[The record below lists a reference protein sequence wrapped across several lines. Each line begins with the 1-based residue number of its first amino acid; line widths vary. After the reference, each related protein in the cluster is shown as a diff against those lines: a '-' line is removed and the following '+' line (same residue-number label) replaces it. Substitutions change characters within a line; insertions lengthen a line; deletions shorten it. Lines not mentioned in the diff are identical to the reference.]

1 MKNSKLFYNLK
12 IFFELFLIA
21 VPFKV
26 IKTVMNMFLFS
37 TLNSRVNSGTLKIA
51 FSLLFGFIS
60 FVSFSQTYITTSGQT
75 GTSGT
80 NWSSS
85 GTNPFVITSSG
96 RADIHPSVIT
106 NKLNAGVDVTVI
118 QTSNSI
124 VVSSAISSTL
134 GLLKFQSAY
143 DLFLRANMSAG
154 SIIGIAKRN
163 IVNESYD
170 IELRTH
176 IPDSIN
182 GQIILTSYNPDGTTA
197 PHLYDS
203 NLILITNGG
212 NVTLGG
218 GNVNGTGFAEG
229 NNWSGI
235 EFGGVIDIQTNGGS
249 ISIKGTSTNAYGV
262 LFGGLINLQSGG
274 GNILVEGTSDGS
286 SAAGTF
292 FVGSSTMNSET
303 GTITING
310 INSVLSSNAR
320 GVYFGANKS
329 HEIITSNTTS
339 SALNITG
346 QGYVAL
352 DFRGTNFSLIS
363 NGDQGAINIESIGLG
378 SYATYYLASS
388 FNLLS
393 KSGPINWLASA
404 DKLTY
409 IGSGV
414 DMWIGSKPNTSVLSS
429 TSDIKFEAYNFD
441 FNGSRPN
448 IASNGTFSFVPAT
461 TDFAVNVQS
470 SWFTYNQNN
479 HILSGLFIGTQ
490 DVTKTVYVN
499 STLDV
504 NGPVEVYG
512 RQIMLN
518 NNLNG
523 TNYRSPILLKAKGDI
538 IQAANISLGSSSGT
552 ITLWSDSD
560 ATSGGG
566 IWIKSGASINSNSGD
581 INLSGGTDYRTGYAK
596 GTSNINSSI
605 SGVLIEG
612 TINSSGGAIL
622 IRGEMP
628 SISAGSNIDGG
639 SVYVISSASINSGA
653 GAISIKGNIS
663 SDMNSVG
670 AVRGV
675 RFGSG
680 SVTSNKAQ
688 IVSSTGAITIE
699 GNASSSNGAGGAGI
713 LFDSSS
719 IETTSGNIIL
729 TGIPKPNAEKGI
741 FMYNYSNTSNT
752 ISSTSGDISM
762 NTDTAS
768 ISSASTFRSSGILSI
783 FPYTQS
789 STIGIAGA
797 TGTLALS
804 ATNFSTNFIDGFS
817 SIVIGRTDGTG
828 KISSNALTLSTPL
841 TLQNIFGGIDV
852 NGALNADLI
861 RLSSDNI
868 NINGSLTT
876 TSDSNVYITSTGNVT
891 QSEAI
896 SSTGLALFGT
906 GDFDLTNTSNKIT
919 RIAGGTNNVKL
930 GTVSIVDSIG
940 GLEIGS
946 LNPDGINSDGEV
958 YIATLSGDVTISQNI
973 LTTSTSADAIKIL
986 ADADAFAGS
995 VGDGHIIISGSP
1007 TLTTGVGGIAKLYS
1021 GIDSSSTGLTSLVGN
1036 ENTLYNKDATND
1048 TSTLTA
1054 GKYALY
1060 RKSSVD
1066 LSVSESSLQLIN
1078 TDSGFYHYPK
1088 SFTVTSSTLQ
1098 DDVTLTAS
1106 TGYEIS
1112 LLEASGYTT
1121 TLTLNQIS
1129 GVVSQTIYVRRSSGS
1144 AVTSGTITLATTGIS
1159 NQTVSLSSQDNIVF
1173 DFDGS
1178 DDYIDLGSKIYG
1190 TSVSNFTIEA
1200 WIKPIA
1206 ADFDG
1211 AYHAFIGNLAS
1222 GVSTRNPMLYLKSG
1236 KIHYDNNNN
1245 GTIYAELTTNA
1256 VITQDQ
1262 WNHVVWVKEGTTGRL
1277 YVNGESVLVYDS
1289 RSGSNVYDF
1298 PMPTTTYL
1306 HSNFVIGKSDN
1317 KYSGQMDEVRFWNV
1331 PLTQIQIKNNA
1342 NVSLR
1347 GNETGLVAYY
1357 QFNQGIPGGNNT
1369 ALTTL
1374 TDTTGNF
1381 NGSLS
1386 SVTLTLNGSDSN
1398 FVNQG
1403 SSLKSLLDAG
1413 TVSFT
1418 ATSAS
1423 AYEVCAPT
1431 SHTLTSTV
1439 NAYGGIGTLS
1449 YQWQESTDNST
1460 WSDISGA
1467 TSATLIT
1474 GSISSLTYLRR
1485 KVTDEVSTVKYSNSL
1500 IVKVLSITTQPSSA
1514 VQNLKLNE
1522 TASTLTVGHS
1532 AVSAASYQWYKNTTA
1547 SNTGGALI
1555 SGANSSSY
1563 TPATN
1568 LAGEFYYYVVISN
1581 NGCSVTSNV
1590 SGSVLITNPISKIPA
1605 ATGTWYPMMLGDNF
1619 DPNDDQQA
1627 VSDTDI
1633 VGNATNA
1640 LLQTQR
1646 SIYTFDSGTS
1656 PDYVY
1661 NFRARHGDVS
1671 TRGNLG
1677 SSFYLGLDLDNDK
1690 IADVFVEAN
1699 TKARTPYV
1707 AFHKADLSSVGD
1719 GTSPSNTSWLNSS
1732 NKTDEELVLTDR
1744 DAFVKVT
1751 NVIDDQYSDSID
1763 LDANGENDSWV
1774 EFNFTLQSLKDFV
1787 NAAWGLTV
1795 DGDSAVTLFAFTS
1808 TSQTANGDIAGIN
1821 DKTDDL
1827 TKTWEQLGVTV
1838 TGSLNQISTNALI
1851 TPTITSQTYSSRTL
1865 TVTGTWGGD
1874 QGGTDSLTVQL
1885 NGQTFTSADA
1895 ELTINGATWNLR
1907 STGVLSYASSY
1918 NVSATATRNSESK
1931 TGTGTITIQDNDSS
1945 LSALSF
1951 NNMNLSPSFSGSTTS
1966 YSLTVNAAIDSTTF
1980 SATTKSS
1987 NAHMTINGVTTSNGT
2002 EVLKNLPYGTS
2013 TITIVVTAQNGS
2025 STTYN
2030 ISIIRQITP
2039 TISWLNSD
2047 NMTDEDGDT
2056 ATLVV
2061 VLPQVP
2067 TSDVVINFTNNDATE
2082 GSLSTAFLTF
2092 TPSNWNVSQTITV
2105 TGIDDTEAAILRDGA
2120 QSYTITSQAT
2130 STYSAYN
2137 GVSLN
2142 AMMVSN
2148 QDADPPGIRVNTIH
2162 NEISESGS
2170 NIQLTYSLLSNLI
2183 PTSATVTFSLT
2194 IDDLTEASF
2203 SPSAKISSTIINLSS
2218 AQNSFTISVY
2228 GVDDLLS
2235 DGTQAVQLIPG
2246 DVHSD
2251 SDGDYDALTAS
2262 DVSTVTLYTLDNEY
2276 IKDIYTDY
2284 NNYWFSSTDQIA
2296 TTKPDTNHNLIGF
2309 NFANRVYASGVD
2321 DFKITDQTPS
2331 FASNAL
2337 NFNSDSGTDNDY
2349 VDLGNVHNGL
2359 SDITL
2364 EAWIYIKGI
2373 NVNHDFME
2381 IVAKDETFTLALQ
2394 KFGSVYRIH
2403 GNVGDGQLW
2412 KAGITGATDL
2422 PFNTWIHI
2430 AYTRSSSGQSK
2441 LYLNGAEEIT
2451 LDYTFTGALGLND
2464 INANDDH
2471 TLIGRKIV
2479 DSNIYFHEF
2488 DGSIEELRIWNSVRT
2503 ASQINDNKFVNIDAA
2518 AHADLIGYYKFNQG
2532 TARGTN
2538 TSINTIQDASLAQ
2551 LHGTAV
2557 NFSMQDTYSNFTEG
2571 LSIGKQNSALQLE
2584 GASNYINLG
2593 DNFDNTLDFTYEA
2606 WINPKISST
2615 HANQQLLN
2623 KGGIIQLVLDSNVLK
2638 AYFGDGTNWSTVI
2651 NSGKTIPKGVW
2662 SHIGVT
2668 RSADGVVK
2676 LYVNGAL
2683 EKMQSDITLTGDN
2696 SNLTSIG
2703 AAANQLG
2710 AAGNYF
2716 EGMMDEVR
2724 IWSDVRTADEIKQ
2737 YSHREL
2743 IGNEPGLLAYY
2754 NFNDKVAYGLNTGT
2768 ASVTDVTGNGYNGT
2782 AVNMTLTG
2790 TNSNFV
2796 PSRDFFINGLM
2807 KALPVS
2813 NVATSG
2819 SGYARIEP
2827 STASAPSDSFMASDL
2842 ALSLTEGTQGL
2853 NIGSGLVNI
2862 PQLRQEFVLVNVV
2875 SSTIEDSIPDIV
2887 ITQVDEPSISYDQL
2901 WFENSSGTIV
2911 GSKVAIDF
2919 SVLDK
2924 VGEWSSKSYSIPGNT
2939 AGGTSISPIRLK
2951 ALYLSDFGI
2960 TASDASSLSKLVY
2973 MPTGSSDPAFIAYDS
2988 NSLSVAE
2995 ALKINKG
3002 PSSYAHASLL
3012 SPTFKIQIIDG
3023 DTSNVAQ
3030 SNVPIKV
3037 SVISGTATLSGT
3049 TEVYTNSS
3057 GVATFAD
3064 LKINGADDVTLEFTS
3079 SGLSSF
3085 AKVTAY
3091 VKTTTVLSSFPDF
3104 TKRVDETGVVL
3115 SPPTTNNTEGAITYS
3130 SATPS
3135 IATVDS
3141 STGSVTL
3148 LAIGTTVITASQAS
3162 STHYTSDTI
3171 TATLTVT
3178 GAAANLFWSDP
3189 ISKASNDSDFVVPIG
3204 ASSSTGIYTY
3214 SSTSSNV
3221 ASIDSSTGSITIHQV
3236 GTTLLKVTQA
3246 ATSYY
3251 LEDSDE
3257 FLLTITKPNPMIGFE
3272 DLNKTYNDP
3281 DVTLSATSSSSG
3293 AITYS
3298 SSNTSVATISGTTL
3312 TIVGA
3317 GTSLITA
3324 LQAETSQYL
3333 SGTATMTLT
3342 VLKDDPIISFNDYS
3356 KSFGDADFSISAT
3369 SSSTGSFTY
3378 SSDNSSVG
3386 TLSGTTV
3393 TIVGAGTAI
3402 LTATLAADSNYNAGV
3417 ANSTLTVSKI
3427 NPVISLSDI
3436 TKTYNDVN
3444 FDLSASSSSSG
3455 TISYSSSDPSV
3466 ATIIGTTVTVV
3477 GAGTTVITV
3486 SQAANNN
3493 YNSGSV
3499 TATLTVNKDNP
3510 VISLSDITKTY
3521 NDSYFDL
3528 SATSSSDG
3536 VITYSSSDTSV
3547 ATISGATVT
3556 IVGAGTAVI
3565 TVSQAANN
3573 NYNSG
3578 SVTVTLMVNKD
3589 NPEVS
3594 LSDITKTYNDAD
3606 FNISANTN
3614 STGSIIYSS
3623 SNTSVATISGTT
3635 ITIIGAGT
3643 SVITLNQAADSNYN
3657 SASVTASL
3665 TVLKDDPILL
3675 GFNDV
3680 SKVYNDANF
3689 SVSATSSS
3697 TGSISYDSNDYSV
3710 ATISG
3715 STVTII
3721 GVGTAIISA
3730 SQTADSN
3737 YNAATVTATLT
3748 VAKDDPV
3755 INISNMTKF
3764 YNDADFDLVAISN
3777 SSGAFSF
3784 SSGNTSVA
3792 TVSGT
3797 TVTIVGAGTSVI
3809 TVNQVADDNY
3819 NSGTAT
3825 ATLTVNKFNP
3835 IISGLNDV
3843 VKTYNDPDFNL
3854 NATSSSTGAITYSS
3868 SNTSVA
3874 SISGSTVTIVGAGSA
3889 IITAS
3894 QASDSNYNSATAT
3907 ASITVLKDDPLVN
3920 LSDIDKTFNDP
3931 NFNLSATS
3939 SSTGVFSY
3947 SSSNTS
3953 VATISGATV
3962 TIVGAGTAVITVNQ
3976 VADSNYNAATTTAT
3990 LSVAK
3995 DDPVISISDY
4005 SKIYTDSDFNL
4016 SATSSSTG
4024 SFKYTFEDYSI
4035 ATLSGTLVSIIG
4047 AGSTTIRVSQEAD
4060 ANYNSA
4066 TATASLVI
4074 NKADPIIGSFADVTK
4089 TYGDADFSL
4098 TQPSSTSDGSWN
4110 YTASS
4115 VSATISGDA
4124 LSLNYSGQVVI
4135 TAYQASTAN
4144 YNAATTSMT
4153 LTIKK
4158 AVQSINVEAI
4168 PTEQP
4173 LKDFD
4178 QIPLAASA
4186 TSSESVTIAVTPGSA
4201 ATLSGTT
4208 GNYSL
4213 VNIGTTGLVTVT
4225 YSAPATNRY
4234 LSATVSQVMDVV
4246 KTAQNISFTVSSPI
4260 SYQESL
4266 TIDLSA
4272 SSTSGLTPS
4281 FSLVSGPATLSG
4293 NTLTVSQTG
4302 VIVVDAY
4309 QAGNSLYNPAA
4320 TVQRSIVIQPG
4331 EVSLS
4336 NFNDMESEYLDY
4348 LNGAVRIIAP
4358 TTTTSAENTSFVYSS
4373 SDLTVASISSDTY
4386 RIVGAGSAIVTAQQ
4400 LAVPNKYN
4408 SATIS
4413 TVLTVHKS
4421 EPTLSFSIADKTF
4434 GDPDF
4439 ELTASSNSPESI
4451 SFSSSNSSVAT
4462 ISGTTV
4468 TIVGAGTTIITA
4480 TQIEGDNFTSA
4491 TVTTSLSVL
4500 KASTPIS
4507 LSDIT
4512 RTFNDSDFDLSA
4524 TSSSTGSYTYTSS
4537 DSSVASISG
4546 STVTIVGVGSAVI
4559 TVNQAED
4566 ANYLTGSTT
4575 ATLTVLKDNPTISL
4589 ADLTK
4594 TYNDPN
4600 FALNASSNS
4609 TGALTY
4615 SSSVSSVATIS
4626 GNTLSIVGTGSTT
4639 ITVNQASDSNYNAAS
4654 TTAVLTVIKD
4664 DPTITISD
4672 ITKTYNDADFS
4683 LSALTNSTGAISYV
4697 SSDNSIASISGRTVS
4712 VQGAGIVSV
4721 TVAIAA
4727 DANYNAGT
4735 TTMNI
4740 TVLKDDPDINH
4751 AAITKTYND
4760 SDFSLNASSSSPS
4773 EIIYSISD
4781 ASVATVSGS
4790 VVTIVGSGSAVIT
4803 ASQGVGTNYNAAS
4816 VTTTLTV
4823 LKDDPVIDFSDIV
4836 KTYNDSDFSLS
4847 ATSSSSGAYS
4857 YASSDTGVVLINGN
4871 SVSINGAGSAI
4882 ITVSQLSDSN
4892 YNSASTTATITVI
4905 KDDPIISFNDIIKT
4919 YNDPDYELSA
4929 SSLST
4934 GSFVFSSSNVSVAT
4948 ISGTIL
4954 TIVGAGTAELT
4965 ATQASD
4971 SNYNSASV
4979 TTTLAVEKDEPLIR
4993 FDDLSK
4999 TFNDPDFSVSAT
5011 SSSTGAISYTSSDAS
5026 VATISGTIVHIVGPG
5041 TSIITA
5047 SQTSDSNYMAASITA
5062 TLSIAQDDSSL
5073 NLNDI
5078 VKVYN
5083 DPDFE
5088 LSATS
5093 SSSGAISYSSS
5104 NTSIATIS
5112 GTTVTIVGAGSTVIT
5127 ASQVASKGYA
5137 SSSTTATLTVAKATP
5152 ILGAFEDV
5160 TKTYGDADF
5169 DLVPPRSNS
5178 DGTWSFTESSTLVS
5192 INSNSVSIDSA
5203 GSVIITAVQKETANY
5218 NAATVTMTLSI
5229 DKAIQTLSVDP
5240 IPNTKPL
5247 KDFTEVAVGATSS
5260 SGEDVVISLETG
5272 SAATLSG
5279 TTGNYSLVQIGQT
5292 GMVTITYS
5300 VAETNRYLGASI
5312 SQSMDVVK
5320 VAQSIDFSIESPIK
5334 YRENLSLKLKATADS
5349 GLTPLFSI
5357 VDGPGSSGR
5366 ASSVASISDNT
5377 LQIYKTGVI
5386 VLEVTQSGNDYYNPA
5401 VPVQKTIVVEP
5412 GDVVLSNFNLGPKLD
5427 NDPDFEIT
5435 APTSTVSGTIV
5446 YSSSDLS
5453 VATISGTT
5461 INLLSAGTTTI
5472 TAVQLA
5478 LPNKFNSASIR
5489 TVFRVGVGDADSD
5502 GVFDAEDLC
5511 PNTTAGVVVDEN
5523 GCAAYQKDTDGDG
5536 ITDDIDNCITT
5547 PNADQND
5554 YDNDGIGDNCDD
5566 DDDND
5571 GVKDSEDEFPYDSSE
5586 WTDTDGDG
5594 TGNNADIDDD
5604 NDGQLD
5610 VHEIA
5615 CGSDPL
5621 DENDS
5626 SLDTDGDL
5634 LPNCVDPDDDND
5646 GLTDEYESSI
5656 GTNPLLVDT
5665 DNDGVLD
5672 AIEVDDQ
5679 TNPLDACSLIV
5690 NHQTEEVGTQAWEI
5704 SDCDGDGLLNVNE
5717 VGIASTSRSVNLEIW
5732 DTDNDGV
5739 PNYLDQD
5746 DDGDGILTRYEVA
5759 DSDGD
5764 GDPSDARN
5772 SDEDSLPDYL
5782 DPDDDGDGILTI
5794 DELSDQNAD
5803 GNPIDAID
5811 LDGDEIPNYLDADDD
5826 GDGLL
5831 TSYELEIGTD
5841 YYNIDTDADGVTDY
5855 DEVQDLTD
5863 PLNGCSL
5870 LIEHQTVLS
5879 SSTQWDLLDCD
5890 GDGILNAEEGQNGD
5904 TDGDGLPNFLDID
5917 DDGDGLN
5924 TNFENADPNGDGFSE
5939 DGYDADN
5946 DGIVDYLDSNVYTE
5960 SPTVASD
5967 IEVYNALSPNGDGL
5981 NDVFTIRNIERY
5993 PDNEV
5998 TIFNRWGKI
6007 LYHVKGYGQYN
6018 RYFTGHSESGITVPV
6033 GTYYYVLKVNEN
6045 SKQQV
6050 FKGFLYI
6057 NR

>member
-1 MKNSKLFYNLK
+1 MKNNWIFYNFK
-12 IFFELFLIA
+12 IFFELFLII
-21 VPFKV
+21 VPSKV
-26 IKTVMNMFLFS
+26 IKTVVNMFLFS
-37 TLNSRVNSGTLKIA
+37 SFNSRLSSNALKISC
-51 FSLLFGFIS
+51 SLLFVFVS
-60 FVSFSQTYITTSGQT
+60 FFSFSQTYITTSGQT

-96 RADIHPSVIT
+96 RADIHPSVIA

-143 DLFLRANMSAG
+143 DLFLRANISAG

-182 GQIILTSYNPDGTTA
+182 GQIILTSYDPDGTTA

-203 NLILITNGG
+203 DLIIITNGG

-218 GNVNGTGFAEG
+218 GNVNGTGFAKG

-262 LFGGLINLQSGG
+262 LFGGLNNIQSGG
-274 GNILVEGTSDGS
+274 GNILIDGTSDGS
-286 SAAGTF
+286 SAAGAF

-310 INSVLSSNAR
+310 INSVLSSSAR

-448 IASNGTFSFVPAT
+448 IASSGTFSFVPAT

-479 HILSGLFIGTQ
+479 QILSGLLIGTQ

-512 RQIMLN
+512 GQINVN

-523 TNYRSPILLKAKGDI
+523 TNSGSPILLKAKGDI
-538 IQAANISLGSSSGT
+538 IQAANTSLGSSSGT
-552 ITLWSDSD
+552 ITLWSDND

-612 TINSSGGAIL
+612 AINSSGGAIL

-653 GAISIKGNIS
+653 GAISIKGKIS

-688 IVSSTGAITIE
+688 IVSSTGTITIV

-762 NTDTAS
+762 NTDTAY

-841 TLQNIFGGIDV
+841 TLQNISGGIDV

-876 TSDSNVYITSTGNVT
+876 TSDSNVYLTSTGNVT

-946 LNPDGINSDGEV
+946 VNPDGINSDGEV
-958 YIATLSGDVTISQNI
+958 YIATLSGDVTISQDI
-973 LTTSTSADAIKIL
+973 STTSTSADAIKIL
-986 ADADAFAGS
+986 ADADAVAGS
-995 VGDGHIIISGSP
+995 VGDGNIIISGTP
-1007 TLTTGVGGIAKLYS
+1007 TLTAGVGGIAKLYS
-1021 GIDSSSTGLTSLVGN
+1021 GIDSSSTGLTALVGN
-1036 ENTLYNKDATND
+1036 DNTLYNKDASSN
-1048 TSTLTA
+1048 TSDLTA

-1066 LSVSESSLQLIN
+1066 LFVSESTLSLIN
-1078 TDSGFYHYPK
+1078 PDSGFYQHPK

-1098 DDVTLTAS
+1098 DDVTITAS
-1106 TGYEIS
+1106 SGYEIS
-1112 LLEASGYTT
+1112 ISEASGYTT
-1121 TLTLNQIS
+1121 TLTLSQIS
-1129 GVVSQTIYVRRSSGS
+1129 GAVSQTIYVRRSSGS
-1144 AVTSGTITLATTGIS
+1144 AVTSGTITLTTTGIS

-1178 DDYIDLGSKIYG
+1178 NDYIDLGSKIYG
-1190 TSVSNFTIEA
+1190 TSVSNFTIEV
-1200 WIKPIA
+1200 WIKPELGGST
-1206 ADFDG
+1206 ADG
-1211 AYHAFIGNLAS
+1211 YRAFIGNLAS
-1222 GVSTRNPMLYLKSG
+1222 TVPTRNPTLYLYG
-1236 KIHYDNNNN
+1236 NKIHYDNND
-1245 GTIYAELTTNA
+1245 GTTRYAELTTND
-1256 VITQDQ
+1256 VITQNQ

-1277 YVNGESVLVYDS
+1277 YVNGEQVQVRITSSGTDVYE
-1289 RSGSNVYDF
+1289 F
-1298 PMPTTTYL
+1298 PMPASSTIY
-1306 HSNFVIGKSDN
+1306 SNFTLGRSNNYFSGK
-1317 KYSGQMDEVRFWNV
+1317 MDEVRFWNV
-1331 PLTQIQIKNNA
+1331 PLTQNQIKSNA

-1347 GNETGLVAYY
+1347 GNESGLLAYY
-1357 QFNQGIPGGNNT
+1357 QFNQGTPGGNNT

-1386 SVTLTLNGSDSN
+1386 TGTLTLNGSDSN
-1398 FVNQG
+1398 FVDQG

-1423 AYEVCAPT
+1423 TYEVCAAT

-1449 YQWQESTDNST
+1449 YQWQESSDNST

-1467 TSATLIT
+1467 TSAALTT
-1474 GSISSLTYLRR
+1474 GSISSLTYIRR

-1514 VQNLKLNE
+1514 VQNLKLND

-1547 SNTGGALI
+1547 SNTGGEAI
-1555 SGANSSSY
+1555 SGATSISY
-1563 TPATN
+1563 TPATD
-1568 LAGEFYYYVVISN
+1568 LAGEFYYYVVITN

-1590 SGSVLITNPISKIPA
+1590 SGRVFISNPISKIPA
-1605 ATGTWYPMMLGDNF
+1605 ATGTWTNMMVGDNF

-1633 VGNATNA
+1633 VGNSTNA

-1707 AFHKADLSSVGD
+1707 AFHKADLTSSGD
-1719 GTSPSNTSWLNSS
+1719 GTSPSNTGWLNSS

-1744 DAFVKVT
+1744 DAYIKAA
-1751 NVIDDQYSDSID
+1751 NVVDDAYSDTID
-1763 LDANGENDSWV
+1763 LDSNGENDTWV
-1774 EFNFTLQSLKDFV
+1774 EFNFTLQSLKDFA

-1808 TSQTANGDIAGIN
+1808 TSQTANGDIAGVN
-1821 DKTDDL
+1821 DKTADL

-1838 TGSLNQISTNALI
+1838 TGSLNQISTNALL
-1851 TPTITSQTYSSRTL
+1851 TPTVTSQTYSSTTL
-1865 TVTGTWGGD
+1865 TVVGTWGGD

-1885 NGQTFTSADA
+1885 NGQTYTSADS
-1895 ELTINGATWNLR
+1895 ELTFDGTTWNLT

-1918 NVSATATRNSESK
+1918 TVSATAIRDSESK
-1931 TGTGTITIQDNDSS
+1931 TGTGTIAIQDNDSS
-1945 LSALSF
+1945 LSTLTF
-1951 NNMNLSPSFSGSTTS
+1951 NNGSLSPSFSGSTTN
-1966 YSLTVNAAIDSTTF
+1966 YSMTVSGSIDSTTF
-1980 SATTKSS
+1980 SATTNSS
-1987 NAHMTINGVTTSNGT
+1987 VASMTINGSSTSNGT
-2002 EVLKNLPYGTS
+2002 NVLQNLPYGTS
-2013 TITIVVTAQNGS
+2013 TVTIVVTAQNGS
-2025 STTYN
+2025 TTNYT
-2030 ISIIRQITP
+2030 ILITRQIIP

-2047 NMTDEDGDT
+2047 NITDEGGDT

-2061 VLPQVP
+2061 VLPQAP
-2067 TSDVVINFTNNDATE
+2067 TADVVINFTNNDTTE
-2082 GSLSTAFLTF
+2082 GSLSASSLTF
-2092 TPSNWNVSQTITV
+2092 TSSNWNVSQAITV
-2105 TGIDDTEAAILRDGA
+2105 TGIDDTENSSLRDGA
-2120 QSYTITSQAT
+2120 QSYTITSQAS

-2137 GVSLN
+2137 GVSLST
-2142 AMMVSN
+2142 MTVTN
-2148 QDADPPGIRVNTIH
+2148 QDADPPGIRVTVSS
-2162 NEISESGS
+2162 NEFSESGTS
-2170 NIQLTYSLLSNLI
+2170 IQATYSLLSTLS

-2194 IDDLTEASF
+2194 IDDSTEASF
-2203 SPSAKISSTIINLSS
+2203 SSSAKITSTEITLSSTQTS
-2218 AQNSFTISVY
+2218 TTVTVY
-2228 GVDDLLS
+2228 GVDDTLS
-2235 DGTQAVQLIPG
+2235 DGTQTVNITAG

-2251 SDGDYDALTAS
+2251 TDTGYDALAAS
-2262 DVSTVTLYTLDNEY
+2262 DVLVLNLSNLDNEY
-2276 IKDIYTDY
+2276 VSDLYSDY
-2284 NNYWFSSTDQIA
+2284 GGLWTTGVDNIS
-2296 TTKPDTNHNLIGF
+2296 TTKPDTDHNLIGF
-2309 NFANRVYASGVD
+2309 KFADKVYSSGVD
-2321 DFKITDQTPS
+2321 DFEITNQTPS

-2349 VDLGNVHNGL
+2349 VDLGDVHNGL

-2364 EAWIYIKGI
+2364 EAWVYIKGI
-2373 NVNHDFME
+2373 NVDDGFME

-2394 KFGSVYRIH
+2394 KFGSIYRIH

-2412 KAGITGATDL
+2412 KAGITGTTDL

-2430 AYTRSSSGQSK
+2430 AHTRSSSGQSK
-2441 LYLNGAEEIT
+2441 LYLNGVEEIT
-2451 LDYTFTGALGLND
+2451 LDYTFTGTLGLND
-2464 INANDDH
+2464 INANDDN
-2471 TLIGRKIV
+2471 TIIGRKEYDANAFI
-2479 DSNIYFHEF
+2479 HEF

-2503 ASQINDNKFVNIDAA
+2503 ATQINDNKFVNIDAA
-2518 AHADLIGYYKFNQG
+2518 AHSDLIGYYKFNQG

-2538 TSINTIQDASLAQ
+2538 TSITTIEDSSLAQ
-2551 LHGTAV
+2551 HHGTPV
-2557 NFSMQDTYSNFTEG
+2557 NFSMQDNYSNFTDG
-2571 LSIGKQNSALQLE
+2571 LSIGRQNSALQLQ
-2584 GASNYINLG
+2584 GSSNYINLG
-2593 DNFDNTLDFTYEA
+2593 DSFDNLGTMTYEVWVKRKA
-2606 WINPKISST
+2606 ST

-2623 KGGIIQLVLDSNVLK
+2623 KAGVMIISMYNYKFQAS
-2638 AYFGDGTNWSTVI
+2638 FGNGGTNGEYI
-2651 NSGKTIPKGVW
+2651 DSGYTIPENTWTHLAV
-2662 SHIGVT
+2662 SRNT
-2668 RSADGVVK
+2668 DGVVK
-2676 LYVNGAL
+2676 MYVNGDL
-2683 EKMQSDITLTGDN
+2683 VKTVTGVTSTGSN
-2696 SNLTSIG
+2696 TNLTSIG
-2703 AAANQLG
+2703 SAANQLG
-2710 AAGNYF
+2710 QSGNFF
-2716 EGMMDEVR
+2716 EGVMDEVR
-2724 IWSDVRTADEIKQ
+2724 IWNTERTIEEIKNF
-2737 YSHREL
+2737 SHREL
-2743 IGNEPGLLAYY
+2743 SGSESGLLAYY
-2754 NFNDKVAYGLNTGT
+2754 NFNDKVSYGLNSGSTT
-2768 ASVTDVTGNGYNGT
+2768 VTDVTGNGYNGT

-2790 TNSNFV
+2790 TTSNFIT
-2796 PSRDFFINGLM
+2796 SRDYFINGLM
-2807 KALPVS
+2807 KSLPVS

-2827 STASAPSDSFMASDL
+2827 STASAPSDSFIASDL
-2842 ALSLTEGTQGL
+2842 AFSLTDGSQGL
-2853 NIGSGLVNI
+2853 NMGSGLANL
-2862 PQLRQEFVLVNVV
+2862 PQLKQEYVLVDVV

-2887 ITQVDEPSISYDQL
+2887 ITQVDEPSISYDQM
-2901 WFENSSGTIV
+2901 WFVNSSGTQV
-2911 GSKVAIDF
+2911 GNKVSIDF
-2919 SVLDK
+2919 STANKL
-2924 VGEWSSKSYSIPGNT
+2924 GEWSSKSYSIPGNT
-2939 AGGTSISPIRLK
+2939 AGATTTSPVRLK
-2951 ALYLSDFGI
+2951 AIYLSDFGI

-2988 NSLSVAE
+2988 NSLSFAE
-2995 ALKINKG
+2995 ALKINEG
-3002 PSSYAHASLL
+3002 PSTYTHASLL
-3012 SPTFKIQIIDG
+3012 SPTFKIQIVDG
-3023 DTSNVAQ
+3023 NATNVAQ

-3057 GVATFAD
+3057 GVATFTD
-3064 LKINGADDVTLEFTS
+3064 LKINGADDVTLEFSS
-3079 SGLSSF
+3079 SGLSSVST
-3085 AKVTAY
+3085 VTAF

-3104 TKRVDETGVVL
+3104 TKRVDETGVAL
-3115 SPPTTNNTEGAITYS
+3115 SPPTTNNTEGAISYS

-3135 IATVDS
+3135 VATVDS

-3148 LAIGTTVITASQAS
+3148 LTIGTTVITASQAS

-3178 GAAANLFWSDP
+3178 GASANLFWSDP
-3189 ISKASNDSDFVVPIG
+3189 ITKATNDPDFIVPIG
-3204 ASSSTGIYTY
+3204 SSSSTGAYTY

-3221 ASIDSSTGSITIHQV
+3221 ASIDRSTGSITIHQA

-3257 FLLTITKPNPMIGFE
+3257 FLLTVTKPNPVISFD
-3272 DLNKTYNDP
+3272 DLSKTYNDP
-3281 DVTLSATSSSSG
+3281 DFNLSATSSSTGTFS
-3293 AITYS
+3293 YS
-3298 SSNTSVATISGTTL
+3298 SANTSVATISGTTV

-3317 GTSLITA
+3317 GTSVITA
-3324 LQAETSQYL
+3324 SQAETTQYL
-3333 SGTATMTLT
+3333 SGTETMTLT
-3342 VLKDDPIISFNDYS
+3342 VSKDDPTISFSDYS
-3356 KSFGDADFSISAT
+3356 KSYGDADFSISAS
-3369 SSSTGSFTY
+3369 SSSTGAFTY

-3393 TIVGAGTAI
+3393 TVVGAGTAI
-3402 LTATLAADSNYNAGV
+3402 LTATLAADSNYNAGT
-3417 ANSTLTVSKI
+3417 ATSTLTVSKI
-3427 NPVISLSDI
+3427 NPVISLSDLI
-3436 TKTYNDVN
+3436 KTYNDAN
-3444 FDLSASSSSSG
+3444 FDLSATSSSSG
-3455 TISYSSSDPSV
+3455 TISYSSSDLSV
-3466 ATIIGTTVTVV
+3466 ATISGTTVAII
-3477 GAGTTVITV
+3477 GAGTSVITV
-3486 SQAANNN
+3486 SQAANTN

-3510 VISLSDITKTY
+3510 VVSLSDITKTY
-3521 NDSYFDL
+3521 NDADFELSASTNSTGAITYSSSDNSVATISGTTVAIIGAGTSVITVSQAASANYNSGSVTATLTVNKDNPVVSLSDITKTYNDADFDL
-3528 SATSSSDG
+3528 SASTNSTG
-3536 VITYSSSDTSV
+3536 AITYSSSDTSV
-3547 ATISGATVT
+3547 ATISGN
-3556 IVGAGTAVI
+3556 
-3565 TVSQAANN
+3565 TVS
-3573 NYNSG
+3573 
-3578 SVTVTLMVNKD
+3578 
-3589 NPEVS
+3589 
-3594 LSDITKTYNDAD
+3594 
-3606 FNISANTN
+3606 
-3614 STGSIIYSS
+3614 
-3623 SNTSVATISGTT
+3623 
-3635 ITIIGAGT
+3635 IIGAGT
-3643 SVITLNQAADSNYN
+3643 SVITVSQVADANYN
-3657 SASVTASL
+3657 SGSTTATL
-3665 TVLKDDPILL
+3665 TVAKDDPVLIGLS
-3675 GFNDV
+3675 DV
-3680 SKVYNDANF
+3680 SKVYNDSSF

-3697 TGSISYDSNDYSV
+3697 TGSISYDTNDYSV

-3715 STVTII
+3715 SSVTII
-3721 GVGTAIISA
+3721 GVGSTLISA
-3730 SQTADSN
+3730 SQIADAN

-3854 NATSSSTGAITYSS
+3854 SATSSSTGAITYSS

-3889 IITAS
+3889 IITVS
-3894 QASDSNYNSATAT
+3894 QDSDSNYNSATAT

-3939 SSTGVFSY
+3939 SSTGEFSY

-3962 TIVGAGTAVITVNQ
+3962 TIVGAGTTVITVNQ
-3976 VADSNYNAATTTAT
+3976 VADSNYNAATATAT

-4005 SKIYTDSDFNL
+4005 TKIYTDSDFNL

-4035 ATLSGTLVSIIG
+4035 ATVSGTLVSIIG
-4047 AGSTTIRVSQEAD
+4047 TGSTTIRVSQESD

-4066 TATASLVI
+4066 TATSSLVI

-4098 TQPSSTSDGSWN
+4098 TQPSSTSDGSWT

-4115 VSATISGDA
+4115 VSATISGDSV
-4124 LSLNYSGQVVI
+4124 SLNYSGQVVI
-4135 TAYQASTAN
+4135 TATQATTAN

-4153 LTIKK
+4153 LTINK
-4158 AVQSINVEAI
+4158 AIQSINVEAI

-4302 VIVVDAY
+4302 VIVVDAD

-4336 NFNDMESEYLDY
+4336 NFNDMESDYLDY
-4348 LNGAVRIIAP
+4348 LNGSISINAP
-4358 TTTTSAENTSFVYSS
+4358 TTTTSTDNTTFVYSS
-4373 SDLTVASISSDTY
+4373 SNLNVASIISDTY
-4386 RIVGAGSAIVTAQQ
+4386 RIVSAGSAVITAQQ
-4400 LAVPNKYN
+4400 LAVPNKFN

-4413 TVLTVHKS
+4413 AVLTIRKS
-4421 EPTLSFSIADKTF
+4421 TPTISFSIADKTY
-4434 GDPDF
+4434 GDADF
-4439 ELTASSNSPESI
+4439 SVSSTSNSPESI
-4451 SFSSSNSSVAT
+4451 SYSSSDSSVAT

-4512 RTFNDSDFDLSA
+4512 KTYNDSDFDISA
-4524 TSSSTGSYTYTSS
+4524 TSSSTGSYTYSSS
-4537 DSSVASISG
+4537 DTSVASISG
-4546 STVTIVGVGSAVI
+4546 STVTIVGAGSAEI

-4566 ANYLTGSTT
+4566 ANYLSGSTT

-4589 ADLTK
+4589 SDITK

-4609 TGALTY
+4609 TGSLTY

-4639 ITVNQASDSNYNAAS
+4639 ITVNQASDANYNAGT
-4654 TTAVLTVIKD
+4654 TTAVLTVLKD

-4683 LSALTNSTGAISYV
+4683 LSALSNSTGTISYA
-4697 SSDNSIASISGRTVS
+4697 SNDNSIVTISGRTVS
-4712 VQGAGIVSV
+4712 IQGAGVVSV

-4727 DANYNAGT
+4727 DVNYNAGT
-4735 TTMNI
+4735 ATMSI
-4740 TVLKDDPDINH
+4740 TVLKDDPVINL
-4751 AAITKTYND
+4751 AEITKTYND
-4760 SDFSLNASSSSPS
+4760 SDFSLNASSNSPNEVS
-4773 EIIYSISD
+4773 YSISD

-4803 ASQGVGTNYNAAS
+4803 ASQGVGNNYNAAS

-4823 LKDDPVIDFSDIV
+4823 LKDDPLINFSDIT

-4847 ATSSSSGAYS
+4847 ATSSSTGAYS
-4857 YASSDTGVVLINGN
+4857 YSSSDTDVVLINGN
-4871 SVSINGAGSAI
+4871 LVSINGAGSAV

-4905 KDDPIISFNDIIKT
+4905 KDDPIITFNDIIKT
-4919 YNDPDYELSA
+4919 FNDPDYELSA
-4929 SSLST
+4929 SSSST
-4934 GSFVFSSSNVSVAT
+4934 GSFVFSSSDGSVAT
-4948 ISGTIL
+4948 ISGTTL

-4971 SNYNSASV
+4971 SNYNTASV
-4979 TTTLAVEKDEPLIR
+4979 TATLTVEKDEPLIR
-4993 FDDLSK
+4993 LDDLSK
-4999 TFNDPDFSVSAT
+4999 TFNDPDFSVSAA
-5011 SSSTGAISYTSSDAS
+5011 SSSTGAISYVSSNTS
-5026 VATISGTIVHIVGPG
+5026 VATISGTTVHIIGPG

-5047 SQTSDSNYMAASITA
+5047 SQTSDSNYKAASVTA
-5062 TLSIAQDDSSL
+5062 TLIVAQDDSSL

-5078 VKVYN
+5078 AKVYN

-5093 SSSGAISYSSS
+5093 SSSGTISYSSS

-5127 ASQVASKGYA
+5127 ASQVASGGYA
-5137 SSSTTATLTVAKATP
+5137 SSSTTATLTVAKANP
-5152 ILGAFEDV
+5152 ILGVFEDV

-5169 DLVPPRSNS
+5169 DLIPPSSNS

-5192 INSNSVSIDSA
+5192 INSNSVSIDYA
-5203 GSVIITAVQKETANY
+5203 GSVIITAHQNETANY

-5229 DKAIQTLSVDP
+5229 DKAIQTLSVEP

-5247 KDFTEVAVGATSS
+5247 KDFTDVAIGATSS
-5260 SGEDVVISLETG
+5260 SGEDVTISLEAG

-5279 TTGNYSLVQIGQT
+5279 TIGNYSLVQIGQT
-5292 GMVTITYS
+5292 GMVSITYS

-5320 VAQSIDFSIESPIK
+5320 VAQSIDFSIDTPVK

-5357 VDGPGSSGR
+5357 VDGPGTSGK
-5366 ASSVASISDNT
+5366 ASDISSISGNT
-5377 LQIYKTGVI
+5377 LTVYQTGVI
-5386 VLEVTQSGNDYYNPA
+5386 VIQVTQSGNDYYNPA
-5401 VPVQKTIVVEP
+5401 VPVQKSIVIEP
-5412 GDVVLSNFNLGPKLD
+5412 GDVVLSNFNIGAKLD

-5446 YSSSDLS
+5446 YSSSNLS

-5461 INLLSAGTTTI
+5461 VKLLNAGTTTI

-5478 LPNKFNSASIR
+5478 IPNKFNSASIS
-5489 TVFRVGVGDADSD
+5489 TELRVGVGDADGD
-5502 GVFDAEDLC
+5502 GVFDADDLC
-5511 PNTTAGVVVDEN
+5511 PNTTAGEVVDEN
-5523 GCAAYQKDTDGDG
+5523 GCADYQKDSDGDG

-5547 PNADQND
+5547 PNTDQKD
-5554 YDNDGIGDNCDD
+5554 YDNDGIGDSCDD

-5571 GVKDSEDEFPYDSSE
+5571 GVNDDQDVFPYDAAE
-5586 WTDTDGDG
+5586 WVDNDLDGIGD
-5594 TGNNADIDDD
+5594 NADTDDD
-5604 NDGQLD
+5604 NDGQSD
-5610 VHEIA
+5610 IHEIL

-5621 DENDS
+5621 DENDL

-5646 GLTDEYESSI
+5646 GLTDEYENSI

-5679 TNPLDACSLIV
+5679 TNPLEACSLIV
-5690 NHQTEEVGTQAWEI
+5690 NHQTEEAGTLAWETL
-5704 SDCDGDGLLNVNE
+5704 DCDGDGLLNINE
-5717 VGIASTSRSVNLEIW
+5717 VGVDPASRSITLVVW
-5732 DTDNDGV
+5732 DTDNDGIV
-5739 PNYLDQD
+5739 NFLD
-5746 DDGDGILTRYEVA
+5746 DDDDNDGILTMYELA
-5759 DSDGD
+5759 DFNGD
-5764 GDPSDARN
+5764 GNPSDARN
-5772 SDEDSLPDYL
+5772 TDDDSLPDYL
-5782 DPDDDGDGILTI
+5782 DPDDDGDGVPTLN
-5794 DELSDQNAD
+5794 ELSDQNND
-5803 GNPIDAID
+5803 GNPIDAED
-5811 LDGDEIPNYLDADDD
+5811 LDSDGAPNFLDTDDD

-5841 YYNIDTDADGVTDY
+5841 YYNVDTDADGVIDFT
-5855 DEVQDLTD
+5855 EVQDLTD

-5870 LIEHQTVLS
+5870 IVEHQTVSS

-5904 TDGDGLPNFLDID
+5904 TDGDGLPNFLDVD

-5924 TNFENADPNGDGFSE
+5924 TDFENADPNGDGYSE

-5960 SPTVASD
+5960 SPTVAED

-6007 LYHVKGYGQYN
+6007 IYQVKGYGQYN
-6018 RYFTGHSESGITVPV
+6018 RYFTGHSDSGVTVPV
-6033 GTYYYVLKVNEN
+6033 GTYYYVLKINEK
-6045 SKQQV
+6045 SKQQI